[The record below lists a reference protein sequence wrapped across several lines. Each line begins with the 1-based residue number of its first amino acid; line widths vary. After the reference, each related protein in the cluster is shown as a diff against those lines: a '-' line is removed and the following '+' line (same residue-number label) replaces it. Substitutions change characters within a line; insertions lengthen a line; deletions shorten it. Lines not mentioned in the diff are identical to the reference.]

1 VPTRADIEA
10 ATPRCRANW
19 PDAFAREV
27 STNFGL
33 SGGILVRAT
42 VVLRICL
49 RPMRYLA
56 SDNTWVCDC
65 GAGWPGLLLSARAAA
80 FVDGSASRRRRES
93 DLRAPE
99 RVRGRERGQ

>member
-1 VPTRADIEA
+1 MPTRADIEA

-19 PDAFAREV
+19 PDAFARVV

-33 SGGILVRAT
+33 SGGTLVRAT

-49 RPMRYLA
+49 RPLRYLA

-65 GAGWPGLLLSARAAA
+65 GADWPAPLLSAPAAA
-80 FVDGSASRRRRES
+80 SVDGFDIAE
-93 DLRAPE
+93 AA
-99 RVRGRERGQ
+99 